1 VPGLIVLMALLLAL
15 PAWGQEEGPDGPAPT
30 QSRQGPHGPAPTQS
44 RQRYPAPR
52 GRVTDVAQA
61 LDAATQEKLR
71 ALLADLERRTTV
83 EMAVVVVSSTA
94 PLTPKQYVTELF
106 NRWGVGKRGA
116 DSGVMLL
123 LAVQDRRVEV
133 ETGYGVEG
141 ILPDGRVGK
150 IIRST
155 MLPHFR
161 QNRWGEGLLAGVQ
174 ELARILRAEYQPPAV
189 PTAPSRP
196 AASGPSLVSGLGWA
210 YFLGW
215 LGFLLWH
222 NLRRHTLSYTVLTL
236 SALPG
241 LLWLFWG
248 LMPFILPFILGVIL
262 AGANVRAR
270 CPRCGQWLTRQERT
284 LQEPSYAAPGQREV
298 IYDCPACG
306 YHDVDMVILPS
317 PTRVRTPS
325 WPIGGA
331 SWPGG
336 WSGGGGPL
344 APGPSEGDSS
354 NRFGGGSSGG
364 GGAGAS
370 F

>member
-1 VPGLIVLMALLLAL
+1 MLVVLLVL
-15 PAWGQEEGPDGPAPT
+15 PAWGQEE
-30 QSRQGPHGPAPTQS
+30 
-44 RQRYPAPR
+44 RYPAP
-52 GRVTDVAQA
+52 GGWVNDFAHA
-61 LDAATQEKLR
+61 LDAATEERLS
-71 ALLADLERRTTV
+71 ALLADLEHRTTV
-83 EMAVVVVSSTA
+83 EMTVVVVPSTA

-106 NRWGVGKRGA
+106 NRWGTGKHGL
-116 DSGVMLL
+116 DNGVMIL
-123 LAVQDRRVEV
+123 LAVQDRRIEV

-141 ILPDGRVGK
+141 ILPDGRVGA

-161 QNRWGEGLLAGVQ
+161 NNHWGEGLLAGVQ
-174 ELARILRAEYQPPAV
+174 ELARILQTEYK
-189 PTAPSRP
+189 TP
-196 AASGPSLVSGLGWA
+196 AAPVPPVPRASPGLGLGSGLGWA

-222 NLRRHTLSYTVLTL
+222 NFRRHTLPYAVLAL

-241 LLWLFWG
+241 LLWLFWAFI
-248 LMPFILPFILGVIL
+248 PFVLPFIFGLMI

-270 CPRCGQWLTRQERT
+270 CPRCGRWLARQVRT
-284 LQEPSYAAPGQREV
+284 LQTPSYAAPGQRQI
-298 IYDCPACG
+298 IYDCAACG
-306 YHDVDMVILPS
+306 YHDVDIVTLPS
-317 PTRVRTPS
+317 PRRVRTPP

-336 WSGGGGPL
+336 WPGGGGPFGP
-344 APGPSEGDSS
+344 APPQGGSFK
-354 NRFGGGSSGG
+354 RFGGGSSGG